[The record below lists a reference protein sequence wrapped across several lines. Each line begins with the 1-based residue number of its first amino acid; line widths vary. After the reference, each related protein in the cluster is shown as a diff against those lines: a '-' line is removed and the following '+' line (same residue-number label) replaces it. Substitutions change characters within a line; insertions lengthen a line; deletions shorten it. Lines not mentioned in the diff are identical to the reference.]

1 MLGQFAS
8 IFIMLFGYTF
18 RHFSAVLRKLS
29 SSVFYSEFDKHK
41 GIEEKL
47 YQNVIYISNQK

>member
-8 IFIMLFGYTF
+8 IFIMLFGHTF

-47 YQNVIYISNQK
+47 YQNVINISNQK